1 MALLDAAVFFVALI
15 SPALILYNARQR
27 RFADRER
34 NLLRRLGNGGAAGA
48 GPPSRLLLRER
59 IRPLVERAA
68 ELPWVGRYFTEMLR
82 QASIPMLLS
91 APLLLAAGFMAAAQ
105 RFGVA
110 AAAVAGLAAAAL
122 PFIYLRAMHRRWLRT
137 VSEQLPYLVDLLK
150 AALESGHT
158 MLRAL
163 QMSSHNMPEPLSGE
177 LRVIVERV
185 QLGMP
190 VALALD
196 SMYQRIRLDELGF
209 LAAAVRIQSDIG
221 SSLAEVFQHVSQ
233 GMRSRQRAEQQ
244 LSALTAQSRASAAI
258 VTLLPFIVLA
268 GLTLINPKYSE
279 PLFHNPAGI
288 LMLKTAV
295 VLDVVAFFVM
305 RKIGRVNY

>member
-15 SPALILYNARQR
+15 SPALILYNVRQR
-27 RFADRER
+27 RIDEREC
-34 NLLRRLGNGGAAGA
+34 NLIRRLGDLDTARITR
-48 GPPSRLLLRER
+48 SQRLSLQER
-59 IRPLVERAA
+59 IRPLAESAA
-68 ELPWVGRYFTEMLR
+68 ELPWVGPYFSEMLR
-82 QASIPMLLS
+82 QASIPTLLS
-91 APLLLAAGFMAAAQ
+91 VPLLLAAGFMAAAQ
-105 RFGVA
+105 SLSVPESAIA
-110 AAAVAGLAAAAL
+110 ALAAATL

-163 QMSSHNMPEPLSGE
+163 QMAAHNLPEPLSSE
-177 LRVIVERV
+177 LRVIVEQV

-190 VALALD
+190 VALALEA
-196 SMYQRIRLDELGF
+196 MYQRIRLDELGF

-221 SSLAEVFQHVSQ
+221 SSLAEIFRHVSE

-268 GLTLINPKYSE
+268 GLTLVNPKYSE
-279 PLFHNPAGI
+279 PLFNNHAGT

-295 VLDVVAFFVM
+295 AMDIVAFFVM
-305 RKIGRVNY
+305 RKIARVDY